1 MLIRSSMLLVTL
13 ALLSAAPLHASPQA
27 RCRSAVSWQDAREVV
42 DMVAEVRGPVVRA
55 RYAPSRA
62 GRPAYLD
69 LGRAY
74 PDSQRITV
82 VIWGRDRGAFGRPE
96 HRYRGRV
103 ICAIGRVELVGGVP
117 HIEVTTPSQIRVV
130 K

>member
-1 MLIRSSMLLVTL
+1 MLIRTSMLLVSL

-27 RCRSAVSWQDAREVV
+27 RCRSAVSWQEAHDHV
-42 DMVAEVRGPVVRA
+42 DMVAEVRGPVARA
-55 RYAPSRA
+55 RYAQSRA
-62 GRPAYLD
+62 GRPAFLD
-69 LGRAY
+69 LGRPY
-74 PDSQRITV
+74 PDPDRVTV
-82 VIWGRDRGAFGRPE
+82 VIWGRHRGAFGRPE